1 MENPFVRIVRR
12 GFQAMVEAMQE
23 ELGRMAQQLV
33 QGILT
38 PDTLGALM
46 GMMQRSLGAM
56 GFDMGKFA
64 GMVGQQPG
72 FDAYRILGLE
82 RSASDGEIKKRY
94 AELLHILHPDKSQTS
109 GTSFFFQMVVAAYE
123 VIEKERGWR

>member
-1 MENPFVRIVRR
+1 MMENPFARIVRR

-23 ELGRMAQQLV
+23 ELGQMAQQLV
-33 QGILT
+33 QGMLT

-72 FDAYRILGLE
+72 FDASGRIDRVGGAHGHKGHDAVDAALEMIGIVRSLGT
-82 RSASDGEIKKRY
+82 A
-94 AELLHILHPDKSQTS
+94 
-109 GTSFFFQMVVAAYE
+109 
-123 VIEKERGWR
+123 